1 MIFRAEI
8 ARKIARGEKTMVRRP
23 VNGRTTDQFGLCRV
37 KVGRRYPVEY
47 AEESQVSSAD
57 RKVRQVNHLAWLVV
71 TEVRRERL
79 GDVNAEDAAR
89 EGFVRKGFGQV
100 DLFRQD
106 WVEHHG
112 QFVAE
117 LEVWVIAFDVEPE
130 MPMYLTSGVIGPP
143 HGDYTTNPRRT
154 SDGAEVVDAAFASRY
169 ANEAKRADALR
180 EQRRRD
186 EWDLMEEYRRAK
198 ADADQLGLDTS
209 HHDRVIKDRIARIR
223 RGVQGKAA

>member
-1 MIFRAEI
+1 MIFEPDI

-23 VNGRTTDQFGLCRV
+23 VNGRSTDQFGLCQV

-47 AEESQVSSAD
+47 AELSRVSEMD
-57 RKVRQVNHLAWLVV
+57 REVREKHHLAWLVV

-79 GDVNAEDAAR
+79 GDVTAEDAAR

-100 DLFRQD
+100 ESFRQD
-106 WVEHHG
+106 WTERHG
-112 QFVAE
+112 KFPAE

-130 MPMYLTSGVIGPP
+130 MDMYLTAGVIGPP
-143 HGDYTTNPRRT
+143 HGDYTTNPRRA
-154 SDGAEVVDAAFASRY
+154 SDDASVIDDASATRY
-169 ANEAKRADALR
+169 AKEAQKADHLR

-198 ADADQLGLDTS
+198 AEADRLGVDTS